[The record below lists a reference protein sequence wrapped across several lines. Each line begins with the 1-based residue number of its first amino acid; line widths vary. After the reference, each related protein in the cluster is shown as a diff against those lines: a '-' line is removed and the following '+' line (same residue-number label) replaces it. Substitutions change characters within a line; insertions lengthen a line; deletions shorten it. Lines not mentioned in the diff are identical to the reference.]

1 MAEMFLNLPVSHFY
15 KVDYHKVCRVQVQI
29 HMRNK
34 GKEPILPKRTEV
46 KSLVHLRRLLRH
58 RF

>member
-1 MAEMFLNLPVSHFY
+1 MAEMFLNLPESHFY
-15 KVDYHKVCRVQVQI
+15 NVDYHKVCRVQVPI

-34 GKEPILPKRTEV
+34 GEKPMLPKRTEV
-46 KSLVHLRRLLRH
+46 ESLVHLRRLLCH